1 MNGFT
6 ANGSA
11 KPAPLKGVLKRT
23 QGAQK
28 FDAIYMAI
36 LHGRRAWKHKC
47 RVDMEPRSDHITAA
61 RCAFKIS
68 IQIAIDEKLDQII
81 DFLEKEEMS
90 CSLQELEDF
99 RSDQMT
105 KSCF

>member
-1 MNGFT
+1 MD
-6 ANGSA
+6 S
-11 KPAPLKGVLKRT
+11 KEME
-23 QGAQK
+23 QK

-36 LHGRRAWKHKC
+36 LHG
-47 RVDMEPRSDHITAA
+47 HITAA
-61 RCAFKIS
+61 RSAFRIS

-81 DFLEKEEMS
+81 DFLEKEDMS

-99 RSDQMT
+99 RENQLM

>member
-1 MNGFT
+1 MD
-6 ANGSA
+6 S
-11 KPAPLKGVLKRT
+11 R
-23 QGAQK
+23 QMEQK

-36 LHGRRAWKHKC
+36 LHG
-47 RVDMEPRSDHITAA
+47 HITAA
-61 RCAFKIS
+61 RSAFKIS

-81 DFLEKEEMS
+81 DFLEKEDMS

-99 RSDQMT
+99 RENQLM